1 MRSRTR
7 TSLSMASAC
16 WRWICTLDCQ
26 VMKASSRM
34 EKREKIRM
42 NVAVSLTVE
51 VRQSWAKRLTV
62 YSRIM

>member
-1 MRSRTR
+1 MS
-7 TSLSMASAC
+7 SAC
-16 WRWICTLDCQ
+16 WRWMETLDCQ

-34 EKREKIRM
+34 ANSEKIRM

-51 VRQSWAKRLTV
+51 VRQSCQKRFKD